1 MKDLLP
7 DLCDQYEEQ
16 LTLLDLP
23 LQNFGQRAAFWGEI
37 VTVRCF
43 HDNSKVKEILKEN
56 GKGKVLVVDGN
67 GSSER
72 ALMGDQ
78 VALTALNNQWE
89 GVVIWGAVRDVGAL
103 SEIDLGVKALT
114 SCPFKT
120 EKRDIGETQVG
131 LTIQGQMIQPGDYLY
146 SDWNGIVISKEE
158 LKVS

>member
-7 DLCDQYEEQ
+7 DLCDQYEDQ

-23 LQNFGQRAAFWGEI
+23 LQNFGQRGAFWGEI
-37 VTVRCF
+37 VTVRCY
-43 HDNSKVKEILKEN
+43 HDNSKVKEALNEN

-78 VALTALNNQWE
+78 VALTAINNQWE
-89 GVVIWGAVRDVGAL
+89 GVVIWGAVRDVGAM
-103 SEIDLGVKALT
+103 SEMDLGVKALT
-114 SCPFKT
+114 TCPFKT
-120 EKRDIGETQVG
+120 EKRDIGEIDVG

-146 SDWNGIVISKEE
+146 SDWNGIVISKKK
-158 LKVS
+158 LKVT

>member
-1 MKDLLP
+1 M
-7 DLCDQYEEQ
+7 
-16 LTLLDLP
+16 
-23 LQNFGQRAAFWGEI
+23 
-37 VTVRCF
+37 RCF
-43 HDNSKVKEILKEN
+43 HDNSKVKEMLKEN